1 LLLLLKANVLI
12 TVCTAALQVRG
23 ELTQGVW
30 SWACPG

>member
-1 LLLLLKANVLI
+1 LI